1 VVRRVLCRQRA
12 RGRQAGF
19 TYLWVLVAVALIGI
33 GLAATGE
40 VWTTSARRAKI
51 EQADW
56 AGLQYLQAIGSYYE
70 SAPLGANVYPDTLEA
85 LLADGRGPITRRH
98 LRALYRNP
106 FSEDGRWE
114 PVRAADGRIS
124 GVRLVLPE
132 AMEPRQRLYVYARQ
146 RDAARITAFWS
157 SAQ

>member
-1 VVRRVLCRQRA
+1 MCRPPA

-40 VWTTSARRAKI
+40 VWTTSARRARI
-51 EQADW
+51 DQADW
-56 AGLQYLQAIGSYYE
+56 AGLQYMQAIGSYCE
-70 SAPLGANVYPDTLEA
+70 SAPRDVNVYPESLEA
-85 LLADGRGPITRRH
+85 LLEDGRGPVTRRH

-106 FSEDGRWE
+106 F
-114 PVRAADGRIS
+114 AADGQWELVRAGDGRIH

-132 AMEPRQRLYVYARQ
+132 GMDPQERLYVYVRRQ
-146 RDAARITAFWS
+146 H
-157 SAQ
+157 